1 MNARFDIVTVGTA
14 TIDVVG
20 KLASTRSSSAKLIK
34 GRQCFPLGAKLEIND
49 FCVASGGGATNT
61 AVTFSRQGL
70 KTAAVFEAGNDV
82 LGDYLIKEL
91 RKEKVVVYSSQNKKL
106 PTAGSVILVDSSG
119 ERTVFVHRGAANDLT
134 LKEIPLSSIKS
145 KWLYLVPGGI
155 GVKTVLHLIKYAKSR
170 GIKIALNP
178 SEHLICSKTD
188 LVCDILS
195 KADMLLVN
203 REEAAALSGLPR
215 YQESAVFKKLD
226 RLVKGILV
234 VTYGNRGAKVSDGRQ
249 WWSAGSFKNKK
260 VVDRLGAG
268 DAFGSGF
275 VAGLIKMNESCT
287 KGVCH
292 SRAIEYAIR
301 LGSANATSVVEAL
314 GAKAGILTSR
324 DFKTNKRWQ
333 NLKITVTTIS

>member
-1 MNARFDIVTVGTA
+1 MKLDVICVGTA
-14 TIDVVG
+14 TVDVVA
-20 KLASTRSSSAKLIK
+20 KLAGGSGSAKLVRGK
-34 GRQCFPLGAKLEIND
+34 QCFPLGAKLEIND
-49 FCVASGGGATNT
+49 FCVASGGGAANT

-70 KTAAVFEAGNDV
+70 KTAAVFEVGNDA

-91 RKEKVVVYSSQNKKL
+91 RKERVVVYPSQNKKL

-119 ERTVFVHRGAANDLT
+119 ERTVFVHRGAANDLS
-134 LKEIPLSSIKS
+134 LGEIPLSSIKS
-145 KWLYLVPGGI
+145 KWLYLAPGGI
-155 GVKTVLHLIKYAKSR
+155 GVGTVLRLIKYAENN
-170 GIKIALNP
+170 GIRIALNP
-178 SEHLICSKTD
+178 SEHLINSKIS
-188 LVCDILS
+188 LVRQVLS
-195 KADMLLVN
+195 AADMLLVN
-203 REEAAALSGLPR
+203 GEEAAALSRLPR